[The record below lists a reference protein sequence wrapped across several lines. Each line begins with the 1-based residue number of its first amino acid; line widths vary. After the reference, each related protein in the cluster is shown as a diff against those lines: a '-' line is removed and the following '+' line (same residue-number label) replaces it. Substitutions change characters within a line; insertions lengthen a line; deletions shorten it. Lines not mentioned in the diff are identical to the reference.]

1 MYVCMNVSATP
12 EDAMQWAAGGGGGL
26 DTDTSDVMSSR
37 RRVFTPD
44 MTDMI
49 SLVTNDALIY
59 ELTDYYARLA
69 GTPLSEPSERFKRMG
84 LMAKI
89 VASVLRTKN
98 LSSSLDGLDEGDK
111 GYLASLS
118 LPLPSSSSSS
128 SSGNSYTL
136 SDTVAALGLSC
147 AVPGCLL
154 SSLVIARRTS
164 SLEEA
169 VEANILAGG
178 DNCSRA
184 IVVGALWSRAATG
197 VLNKWTPCVKEDVLQ
212 EITNSAQE
220 IVNNNQYL

>member
-1 MYVCMNVSATP
+1 M
-12 EDAMQWAAGGGGGL
+12 
-26 DTDTSDVMSSR
+26 
-37 RRVFTPD
+37 FTPA
-44 MTDMI
+44 MTEMI
-49 SLVTNDALIY
+49 SLVANDALIY
-59 ELTDYYARLA
+59 ELTDFYAKLA
-69 GTPLSEPSERFKRMG
+69 AAPLSEPPERFKRMG

-89 VASVLRTKN
+89 VASILRTKN

-118 LPLPSSSSSS
+118 LPLSEE
-128 SSGNSYTL
+128 GKKSYTL
-136 SDTVAALGLSC
+136 SETVAALGLSC

-184 IVVGALWSRAATG
+184 IVVGALWSRSAGGAG
-197 VLNKWTPCVKEDVLQ
+197 VLAKWNRCVKEDVLQ
-212 EITNSAQE
+212 EIISSAQD
-220 IVNNNQYL
+220 IVASNQYL